1 MPYQKAKVYNDGSH
15 FIAMPPEN
23 FPRPKR
29 RYKPKSKREESPDS
43 PKAKFETAYSE
54 SQSLPK
60 RERKKYIKEKL
71 QDAFPNEE
79 REKEF
84 IESNIERKKI
94 NAAKRRVRLMRKVY
108 LQEWNY
114 FVTFTFSGELHTE
127 ETFKEKLRNTLKH
140 MVSRKGWK
148 YIGVWER
155 SPEKQRLHFHGIF
168 YIPPN
173 AMIGELVEAIE
184 REKLDKSLD
193 EHENTFLI
201 VRSTE
206 LIAELKKKYE
216 VRGYKVIPVYI
227 YSDKKT
233 IAEAYAT
240 KYQDVDSAMSDASV
254 SLPDR
259 TERLQKADS
268 DYENAMAE
276 ASNIYDE
283 VLIYSEKDAVGSAS
297 MRTKL
302 YGLIKKYNDVLETN
316 SIFVIHSYRNIND
329 ANSLF
334 ETIKSSAEEYLGQ
347 PKPMVD
353 SLLYGTGS
361 YLISETVYE
370 AIEKSDFIIC
380 DISSDRCN
388 DCKKPEA
395 LTQGVRSGRA
405 HV

>member
-71 QDAFPNEE
+71 QDTFPNEE

-173 AMIGELVEAIE
+173 AMIGELVEVKNYSTKSHRMQTTFQNTHFQKYFGRNDFKE
-184 REKLDKSLD
+184 LCRREDIMQS
-193 EHENTFLI
+193 
-201 VRSTE
+201 VRY
-206 LIAELKKKYE
+206 LLKY
-216 VRGYKVIPVYI
+216 
-227 YSDKKT
+227 
-233 IAEAYAT
+233 
-240 KYQDVDSAMSDASV
+240 
-254 SLPDR
+254 
-259 TERLQKADS
+259 
-268 DYENAMAE
+268 
-276 ASNIYDE
+276 
-283 VLIYSEKDAVGSAS
+283 
-297 MRTKL
+297 
-302 YGLIKKYNDVLETN
+302 
-316 SIFVIHSYRNIND
+316 
-329 ANSLF
+329 
-334 ETIKSSAEEYLGQ
+334 
-347 PKPMVD
+347 
-353 SLLYGTGS
+353 
-361 YLISETVYE
+361 
-370 AIEKSDFIIC
+370 IEKSNERLVYGGKLPTYFVSDILDDDIIC
-380 DISSDRCN
+380 PYGVDDRKAILFDNFTCIDEGCIVGQASEEVIKQMPKCN
-388 DCKKPEA
+388 
-395 LTQGVRSGRA
+395 
-405 HV
+405 

>member
-1 MPYQKAKVYNDGSH
+1 YQKAKVYNDGSH

-71 QDAFPNEE
+71 QGTFPNEKH
-79 REKEF
+79 EKEF

-173 AMIGELVEAIE
+173 AMIGELVEVKDYSTKSHRMQTTFQNTHFQKYFGRNDFKE
-184 REKLDKSLD
+184 LCRREDIMQS
-193 EHENTFLI
+193 
-201 VRSTE
+201 VRY
-206 LIAELKKKYE
+206 LLKY
-216 VRGYKVIPVYI
+216 
-227 YSDKKT
+227 
-233 IAEAYAT
+233 
-240 KYQDVDSAMSDASV
+240 
-254 SLPDR
+254 
-259 TERLQKADS
+259 
-268 DYENAMAE
+268 
-276 ASNIYDE
+276 
-283 VLIYSEKDAVGSAS
+283 
-297 MRTKL
+297 
-302 YGLIKKYNDVLETN
+302 
-316 SIFVIHSYRNIND
+316 
-329 ANSLF
+329 
-334 ETIKSSAEEYLGQ
+334 
-347 PKPMVD
+347 
-353 SLLYGTGS
+353 
-361 YLISETVYE
+361 
-370 AIEKSDFIIC
+370 IEKSNERLVYGGKLPTYFVSDILDDDIIC
-380 DISSDRCN
+380 PYGVDDRKAILFDNFTCIDEGCIVGQASEEVIKQMPKCN
-388 DCKKPEA
+388 
-395 LTQGVRSGRA
+395 
-405 HV
+405 

>member
-71 QDAFPNEE
+71 QDTFPNEE

-173 AMIGELVEAIE
+173 AMIGELVEVKDYSTKSHRMQTTFQNTHFQKYFGRNDFKE
-184 REKLDKSLD
+184 LCRREDIMQS
-193 EHENTFLI
+193 
-201 VRSTE
+201 VRY
-206 LIAELKKKYE
+206 LLKY
-216 VRGYKVIPVYI
+216 
-227 YSDKKT
+227 
-233 IAEAYAT
+233 
-240 KYQDVDSAMSDASV
+240 
-254 SLPDR
+254 
-259 TERLQKADS
+259 
-268 DYENAMAE
+268 
-276 ASNIYDE
+276 
-283 VLIYSEKDAVGSAS
+283 
-297 MRTKL
+297 
-302 YGLIKKYNDVLETN
+302 
-316 SIFVIHSYRNIND
+316 
-329 ANSLF
+329 
-334 ETIKSSAEEYLGQ
+334 
-347 PKPMVD
+347 
-353 SLLYGTGS
+353 
-361 YLISETVYE
+361 
-370 AIEKSDFIIC
+370 IEKSNERLVYGGKLPTYFVSDILDDDIIC
-380 DISSDRCN
+380 PYGVDDRKAILFDNFTCIDEGCIVGQASEEVIKQMPKCN
-388 DCKKPEA
+388 
-395 LTQGVRSGRA
+395 
-405 HV
+405 